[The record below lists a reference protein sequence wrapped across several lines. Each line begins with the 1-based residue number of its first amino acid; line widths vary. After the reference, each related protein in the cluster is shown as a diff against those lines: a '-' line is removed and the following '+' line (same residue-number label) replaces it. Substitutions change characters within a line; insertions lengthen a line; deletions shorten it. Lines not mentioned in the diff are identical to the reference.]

1 MSNLNIERIYLAAG
15 IALLLAATL
24 PRLFKDRAITA
35 PMLMLGVGALGGLV
49 IGPTGLQPV
58 SPLSHPT
65 VIEHLAEVCVIVALM
80 GVGLAID
87 RPFGWRT
94 WGSTWRLL
102 LIAMPLCIAAVVV
115 FGWWAAAL
123 TPAAALLLGAAL
135 APTDP
140 VLASDVQVEGPTG
153 GAGSDEENDE
163 VRFALTSEAGF
174 NDALAF
180 PFVYLAIFLATMGS
194 AQTWLL
200 GWFAWEL
207 IGKIVV
213 AALIGATVGDLLGRG
228 LFRFPIKDARLADR
242 GEPIVALAAVFAVYG
257 LTELAG
263 GYGFLAV
270 FTCAIAIRRIE
281 RDSGY
286 HEQMHSLV
294 EQLEH
299 VLTLVVLLLL
309 GAAVTTGLLT
319 ALSWAGVALGVLL
332 VFVFRPAAAWLAL
345 QRCPEM
351 DRKERAITAFFGVR
365 GIGSIYYVSYGVPQA
380 ELSPQ
385 AETIWAIAAF
395 TIVLSVIV
403 HGFSAGWAMNHLE
416 NARERNNHHP
426 VNAYG
431 RGGVADTENS
441 ATA

>member
-1 MSNLNIERIYLAAG
+1 MTNFTFERAYLAAG

-49 IGPTGLQPV
+49 IGRTGLQTV
-58 SPLSHPT
+58 SPLADPT
-65 VIEHLAEVCVIVALM
+65 VIEHLAELCVIVALM

-87 RPFGWRT
+87 RPLAWRT

-102 LIAMPLCIAAVVV
+102 LLTMPLCIAAVAV

-123 TPAAALLLGAAL
+123 TPAAAALLGAAL

-140 VLASDVQVEGPTG
+140 VLASDVQVEGPTPG
-153 GAGSDEENDE
+153 GAGSDEEDDE
-163 VRFALTSEAGF
+163 VRFALTSEAGL

-180 PFVYLAIFLATMGS
+180 PFVYLAIFLATKGS
-194 AQTWLL
+194 VQSWLA

-207 IGKIVV
+207 LGKI
-213 AALIGATVGDLLGRG
+213 LIGVVVGGIVGNLLGRL

-257 LTELAG
+257 LTELVG

-270 FTCAIAIRRIE
+270 FACAIAIRRIE

-299 VLTLVVLLLL
+299 VFTLVVLLLL
-309 GAAVTTGLLT
+309 GAALTTGLLA
-319 ALSWAGVALGVLL
+319 ALSWQGAALGVLL
-332 VFVFRPAAAWLAL
+332 VFVFRPVAGWLSL
-345 QRCPEM
+345 QRCREM
-351 DRKERAITAFFGVR
+351 DGKERAVTAFFGVR
-365 GIGSIYYVSYGVPQA
+365 GIGSIYYVSYGLTHTELGA
-380 ELSPQ
+380 EGE
-385 AETIWAIAAF
+385 AIWAIVAF
-395 TIVLSVIV
+395 TIVLSVLV
-403 HGFSAGWAMNHLE
+403 HGVSAGWVMKHLE
-416 NARERNNHHP
+416 NEREGKRT
-426 VNAYG
+426 
-431 RGGVADTENS
+431 DTA
-441 ATA
+441 ATAV

>member
-1 MSNLNIERIYLAAG
+1 MTNLDIERAYLIAG

-35 PMLMLGVGALGGLV
+35 PMLMLGVGAVGGLV
-49 IGPTGLQPV
+49 IGPTGLRAV

-87 RPFGWRT
+87 RPLHWRT

-102 LIAMPLCIAAVVV
+102 MITMPLCIAAVAV

-123 TPAAALLLGAAL
+123 SPAAAVLLAAVL

-140 VLASDVQVEGPTG
+140 VLASDVQVEGPTPG
-153 GAGSDEENDE
+153 GAGSAEEDDE
-163 VRFALTSEAGF
+163 VRFALTSEAGL

-180 PFVYLAIFLATMGS
+180 PFVYLAIFLATQGS
-194 AQTWLL
+194 VQNWFA

-207 IGKIVV
+207 LGKIAVG
-213 AALIGATVGDLLGRG
+213 ALLGAIVGDLLGRG
-228 LFRFPIKDARLADR
+228 LFRFPIENARLADQ
-242 GEPIVALAAVFAVYG
+242 GEPIAALAAVFAVYG
-257 LTELAG
+257 LTELVG

-270 FTCAIAIRRIE
+270 FACAIAMRRIE

-309 GAAVTTGLLT
+309 GAALTTGLLN
-319 ALSWAGVALGVLL
+319 ALSWQGAAVGVLL
-332 VFVFRPAAAWLAL
+332 VFVFRPFAGWLAL
-345 QRCPEM
+345 QRCDEM
-351 DRKERAITAFFGVR
+351 APKERAVTAFFGVR
-365 GIGSIYYVSYGVPQA
+365 GIGSVYYVSYGLTQA
-380 ELSPQ
+380 ALSSE
-385 AETIWAIAAF
+385 AETLWAITAF
-395 TIVLSVIV
+395 TIVLSVLV
-403 HGFSAGWAMNHLE
+403 HGASAGWVMKHLE
-416 NARERNNHHP
+416 N
-426 VNAYG
+426 V
-431 RGGVADTENS
+431 RGKES
-441 ATA
+441 A

>member
-1 MSNLNIERIYLAAG
+1 MTNLNIERVYLAAG

-35 PMLMLGVGALGGLV
+35 PMLMLGVGAIVGLV
-49 IGPTGLQPV
+49 IGPTGLQTVSPV
-58 SPLSHPT
+58 SHPA
-65 VIEHLAEVCVIVALM
+65 VIEHLAELCVIVALM

-87 RPFGWRT
+87 RPLDWRT

-102 LIAMPLCIAAVVV
+102 LITMPLCIAAVAV

-123 TPAAALLLGAAL
+123 TPAAAALLAAAL

-140 VLASDVQVEGPTG
+140 VLASDVQVEGPTPG
-153 GAGSDEENDE
+153 GAGSTEEDDE

-180 PFVYLAIFLATMGS
+180 PFVYLAIFLATES
-194 AQTWLL
+194 SVRSWFA
-200 GWFAWEL
+200 GWVAWEL
-207 IGKIVV
+207 LGKIVV
-213 AALIGATVGDLLGRG
+213 GVLIGGILGDLLGRG

-242 GEPIVALAAVFAVYG
+242 GEPMAVLAAVFAVYG

-270 FTCAIAIRRIE
+270 FACAIAIRRIE

-309 GAAVTTGLLT
+309 GAALTTGLLD
-319 ALSWAGVALGVLL
+319 ALSWPGVALGVLL
-332 VFVFRPAAAWLAL
+332 VFVFRPVAAWLSL
-345 QRCPEM
+345 QRCHEM
-351 DRKERAITAFFGVR
+351 DRKERAVTAFFGVR
-365 GIGSIYYVSYGVPQA
+365 GIGSIYYVSYGLTQLDLGREADV
-380 ELSPQ
+380 
-385 AETIWAIAAF
+385 IWAIAAF

-403 HGFSAGWAMNHLE
+403 HGASAGWVMKHLE
-416 NARERNNHHP
+416 HTR
-426 VNAYG
+426 G
-431 RGGVADTENS
+431 RGQTG
-441 ATA
+441 TAVRP

>member
-1 MSNLNIERIYLAAG
+1 MTNLNIERVYLAAG
-15 IALLLAATL
+15 VALLLAATL

-35 PMLMLGVGALGGLV
+35 PMLMLGVGAVVGVV
-49 IGPTGLQPV
+49 IGPAGLEAV

-65 VIEHLAEVCVIVALM
+65 VIEHLAELCVIVALM

-87 RPFGWRT
+87 RPLDWRT

-102 LIAMPLCIAAVVV
+102 LITMPLCIAAVAV

-123 TPAAALLLGAAL
+123 TPAAAALLAAVL

-140 VLASDVQVEGPTG
+140 VLASDVQVEGPTPG
-153 GAGSDEENDE
+153 GAGSAEEDDE

-180 PFVYLAIFLATMGS
+180 PFVYLAIFLASQGS
-194 AQTWLL
+194 VQSWLA

-207 IGKIVV
+207 IGKIAVGV
-213 AALIGATVGDLLGRG
+213 LIGAIVGDLLGRG

-242 GEPIVALAAVFAVYG
+242 GEPIVVLAAVFAVYG
-257 LTELAG
+257 LTELVG

-270 FTCAIAIRRIE
+270 FVCAIAIRRIE

-286 HEQMHSLV
+286 HEQMHGLV

-309 GAAVTTGLLT
+309 GAALTTGLLD
-319 ALSWAGVALGVLL
+319 ALSWQGVVLGVLL
-332 VFVFRPAAAWLAL
+332 VFVIRPVAGWLSL
-345 QRCPEM
+345 QGCDEM
-351 DRKERAITAFFGVR
+351 EPKERAVTAFFGVR
-365 GIGSIYYVSYGVPQA
+365 GIGSIYYVSYGLTQA
-380 ELSPQ
+380 DFR
-385 AETIWAIAAF
+385 AEADAIWAIAAF
-395 TIVLSVIV
+395 TIVLSVVV
-403 HGFSAGWAMNHLE
+403 HGASAAWVMKHLE
-416 NARERNNHHP
+416 NARESRQP
-426 VNAYG
+426 
-431 RGGVADTENS
+431 TP
-441 ATA
+441 

>member
-1 MSNLNIERIYLAAG
+1 MTNLDIERAYLIAG

-35 PMLMLGVGALGGLV
+35 PMLMLGVGAVGGLV
-49 IGPTGLQPV
+49 IGSNGLQAV

-65 VIEHLAEVCVIVALM
+65 VIEHLAELCVIVALM

-87 RPFGWRT
+87 RPLHWRT

-102 LIAMPLCIAAVVV
+102 LITMPLCIAAMAV

-123 TPAAALLLGAAL
+123 TPAAAVLLAAVL

-140 VLASDVQVEGPTG
+140 VLASDVQVEGPTPG
-153 GAGSDEENDE
+153 GESSAEEDDE
-163 VRFALTSEAGF
+163 VRFALTSEAGL

-180 PFVYLAIFLATMGS
+180 PFVYLAIFLATQGS
-194 AQTWLL
+194 VQNWFA

-207 IGKIVV
+207 LGKIAVG
-213 AALIGATVGDLLGRG
+213 ALLGAIVGDLLGRG
-228 LFRFPIKDARLADR
+228 LFRFPIENARLADQ
-242 GEPIVALAAVFAVYG
+242 GEPIAALAAVFAVYG
-257 LTELAG
+257 LTELVG

-270 FTCAIAIRRIE
+270 FACAIAMRRIE

-309 GAAVTTGLLT
+309 GAGLTTGLLT
-319 ALSWAGVALGVLL
+319 ALSWQGAALGVLL
-332 VFVFRPAAAWLAL
+332 VFVFRPFAGWLAL
-345 QRCPEM
+345 QRCDEM
-351 DRKERAITAFFGVR
+351 APKERAVTAFFGVR
-365 GIGSIYYVSYGVPQA
+365 GIGSIYYVSYGLTQA
-380 ELSPQ
+380 DLSSEAQ
-385 AETIWAIAAF
+385 TLWAITAF
-395 TIVLSVIV
+395 TIVLSVLV
-403 HGFSAGWAMNHLE
+403 HGASAGWVMKHLE
-416 NARERNNHHP
+416 NI
-426 VNAYG
+426 
-431 RGGVADTENS
+431 RGKE
-441 ATA
+441 TA